1 MREIAT
7 QASALADF
15 RRARLGARLERFLAR
30 LKGKP
35 RELLCYD
42 DVHQAIQAQ
51 SSRPGGLHDIP
62 LEAIVGSTGRC
73 KDFTRSFLPLL
84 DGDEQRWA
92 GVEVAMTSL
101 AGLPP
106 IDVYKIGDVYFVQ
119 DGNHRVSVARQFG
132 ATHIQAYVTELHTK
146 VPISPD
152 DRLDDVIVKAEYTG
166 FLEHTH
172 LDELRPDVDLRV
184 SVPGQYQQLEE
195 HITVHRY
202 LMEIERDEPIPY
214 EEAVTQWYDMIY
226 LPVVQIIQEQN
237 LLHDFPDR
245 TEADLYLWILEHRAE
260 LAKALDSKVE
270 SEAAAEDLVN
280 RFRPTV
286 KRVFARA
293 LEKIQNTIKPK

>member
-1 MREIAT
+1 
-7 QASALADF
+7 
-15 RRARLGARLERFLAR
+15 
-30 LKGKP
+30 
-35 RELLCYD
+35 
-42 DVHQAIQAQ
+42 
-51 SSRPGGLHDIP
+51 
-62 LEAIVGSTGRC
+62 
-73 KDFTRSFLPLL
+73 
-84 DGDEQRWA
+84 
-92 GVEVAMTSL
+92 MTSL

-119 DGNHRVSVARQFG
+119 DGNHRVSVARQSG

-152 DRLDDVIVKAEYTG
+152 DRMD
-166 FLEHTH
+166 
-172 LDELRPDVDLRV
+172 DLRV
-184 SVPGQYQQLEE
+184 SVPGQYQELEE

-214 EEAVTQWYDMIY
+214 EEAVAQWYDLIY
-226 LPVVQIIQEQN
+226 LPVVQIIQEQD

-260 LAKALDSKVE
+260 LAKALDREVE
-270 SEAAAEDLVN
+270 TEAAAEDLVN

-293 LEKIQNTIKPK
+293 LEKIQNTIKPE